1 MVDSEGNTQ
10 TGLRPNLVCYNSVLL
25 QLDATKWR
33 LAISLL
39 QDLVSF
45 QISPDLTSL
54 RGAAAAF
61 QAGGA
66 AASQL
71 RAQAATARR
80 LVSCGRAS
88 RRRSHEEDEE
98 DVIEASLASTALRSL
113 GALPRA
119 AERALA
125 RRQEVPAGRSLRR
138 LALRNSKPR
147 RSADATLIGSPWGA
161 RIHDQALEISSS
173 IGFAF
178 VRAALVMHTTDRLAV
193 SRIAHARRWK
203 KEAAKVQFQIS
214 DLLTKSIQE
223 SKMHT
228 SSRQRIVIV
237 ILDGFGVVKFQS
249 F

>member
-1 MVDSEGNTQ
+1 MQSP
-10 TGLRPNLVCYNSVLL
+10 R
-25 QLDATKWR
+25 
-33 LAISLL
+33 
-39 QDLVSF
+39 
-45 QISPDLTSL
+45 PDLTSL

-178 VRAALVMHTTDRLAV
+178 VRQAMEEGSGQGMAGCTSGALTLPDVRETAA
-193 SRIAHARRWK
+193 
-203 KEAAKVQFQIS
+203 
-214 DLLTKSIQE
+214 TKGAPYADKS
-223 SKMHT
+223 
-228 SSRQRIVIV
+228 
-237 ILDGFGVVKFQS
+237 
-249 F
+249 